1 MKILLALALFVII
14 SYLFLKRKISGV
26 VLLITLALIK
36 YEIILGGKPVAIYQL
51 ITLFLTFIFF
61 FFKPKS
67 LIYDKKLFFS
77 VLIFITSLSFA
88 ALVMRPEGSI
98 LGRLQLCFDYSFLF
112 FATIFCLKNIED
124 LEKLIKGIH
133 FGIFLVATIGT
144 IGLIIGNPF
153 FGFQEIGGKLI
164 SNNYFE
170 NIAYHNNTLINS
182 SISENRIR
190 YSTSD
195 PNSLGILMN
204 FGLLISIS
212 LMKKNKK
219 KIERYFNYFCF
230 ALFSFTILLTFSRTS
245 YVLLL
250 LILLFNFFN
259 RYFLLYTIIF
269 IGLTYLSIET
279 LSFLDLTDFF
289 TKRLNTEE
297 SDLLTGNNRAE
308 RWVYHFQNLSLEYL
322 FFGNS
327 YTGYQGT
334 SSTMSHNNFLA
345 LIYRGGV
352 FAFFSFLYILGRMFF
367 SKKTNGFFPFRQ
379 FSIII
384 IVAGLSQELVNSYGP
399 NFIIWPLIAVL
410 AFYSKIF
417 NYKNELSNSGTANM
431 SQ

>member
-1 MKILLALALFVII
+1 MKIFFALALFAII
-14 SYLFLKRKISGV
+14 SYLFLKRNISGV
-26 VLLITLALIK
+26 ILLITLALVK

-67 LIYDKKLFFS
+67 LIYDKRLFFS
-77 VLIFITSLSFA
+77 VLMFIAGLSFA

-112 FATIFCLKNIED
+112 FATIFCLKDIED

-144 IGLIIGNPF
+144 VGLIIGNPF
-153 FGFQEIGGKLI
+153 FGLQEIDGKLI
-164 SNNYFE
+164 STNYFE
-170 NIAYHNNTLINS
+170 NISYYNKTINGNY
-182 SISENRIR
+182 ISENRIR

-212 LMKKNKK
+212 LMKKNKLK
-219 KIERYFNYFCF
+219 MERYFNYFCF
-230 ALFSFTILLTFSRTS
+230 ALFSFTILLTLSRTS

-259 RYFLLYTIIF
+259 RYFLLYAVLFTA
-269 IGLTYLSIET
+269 LTYLSIET

-297 SDLLTGNNRAE
+297 SNIYSGNNRLE
-308 RWVYHFQNLSLEYL
+308 RWSYHFNNLSLEYL
-322 FFGNS
+322 LFGNS

-334 SSTMSHNNFLA
+334 STTMSHNNFLA
-345 LIYRGGV
+345 LIYRGGL
-352 FAFFSFLYILGRMFF
+352 FAFFSFFYILCRMFF

-379 FSIII
+379 LSIII
-384 IVAGLSQELVNSYGP
+384 VIAGLSQELVNSYGP
-399 NFIIWPLIAVL
+399 NFIIWPLIAAL

-417 NYKNELSNSGTANM
+417 NYNNELSNSGTADM
-431 SQ
+431 L